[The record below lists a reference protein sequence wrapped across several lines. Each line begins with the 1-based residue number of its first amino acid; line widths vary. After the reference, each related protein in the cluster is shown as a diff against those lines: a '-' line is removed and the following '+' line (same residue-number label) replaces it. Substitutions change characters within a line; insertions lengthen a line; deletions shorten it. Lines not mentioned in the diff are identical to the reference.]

1 MHSSTATAALNANT
15 APGSGPT
22 LDFQPTPVFLM
33 TNDLQTGGSERQF
46 AALTRSLNPDLFQVF
61 LGCLKRRGTIGE
73 EMAELVEFDLGG
85 SFFTMQSLRARMT
98 LHRFLRAKGI
108 AVAHS
113 FDFYSNLLLL
123 PVARVAGVPV
133 IIGSH
138 RQIGDLLTP
147 LQLAAQGVAF
157 RMCDRVLCNSRAAA
171 NHLIIHGT
179 PEEKVVIIRNGL
191 PTSAFAQTTPLFP
204 PRPGV
209 LRVGMVARMNHPV
222 KNHAGFLRAAA
233 TIARKFQQVEFLLA
247 GDGHLRPGLERK
259 VESLGLRPRVHFLGD
274 RSDVPA
280 VFASMDISVVAS
292 FSESSSNAILESM
305 AAGVPVVAT
314 RVGGTPE
321 IVEDHETGFLIP
333 PGDDERLT
341 EVLEYLLSNPE
352 VRRACGERSRRFTQA
367 NFSMDHMHREVE
379 QLYATLLQQKGWQP
393 RQKARFQMPAG
404 VPPRPIR
411 VAIVAAS
418 RRWIGG
424 HSVQAELLTRHWKDD
439 AAVQAQYLPIDPEF
453 PSWLSWI
460 ERFPYLR
467 TIARMP
473 LYWAQLWRGLAQ
485 ADIAH
490 IFSASYWSFLLAPV
504 PAWLIARLR
513 GKLVL
518 IHYHSG
524 EAEDHLRRWRT
535 ARFVLKRA
543 DRLVVP
549 SGYLVGIFQSFGL
562 KAWSVPNIV
571 DFSQFNYR
579 PRQPLRPSLICTRG
593 FEPYYSVDLVVKTFA
608 KIKEVFPE
616 ARLLLV
622 GRGTLDSEIRA
633 LVRHL
638 KLEHVEFSGPVSPE
652 KMGALYD
659 RADIFI
665 NASWLDNMP
674 VSILEAFASGTPVV
688 STAPEGIRYVVE
700 HERTGLLCARGDW
713 KALVENVLR
722 LLHEPGLARTLAQN
736 AFQKSHNYRWEAVR
750 DRWFEVYSSLLRSRG
765 EGHLE
770 TTSSLLS
777 PQDAPANHPIKQVD

>member
-1 MHSSTATAALNANT
+1 
-15 APGSGPT
+15 
-22 LDFQPTPVFLM
+22 
-33 TNDLQTGGSERQF
+33 
-46 AALTRSLNPDLFQVF
+46 
-61 LGCLKRRGTIGE
+61 
-73 EMAELVEFDLGG
+73 
-85 SFFTMQSLRARMT
+85 
-98 LHRFLRAKGI
+98 
-108 AVAHS
+108 
-113 FDFYSNLLLL
+113 
-123 PVARVAGVPV
+123 
-133 IIGSH
+133 
-138 RQIGDLLTP
+138 
-147 LQLAAQGVAF
+147 
-157 RMCDRVLCNSRAAA
+157 
-171 NHLIIHGT
+171 
-179 PEEKVVIIRNGL
+179 
-191 PTSAFAQTTPLFP
+191 
-204 PRPGV
+204 
-209 LRVGMVARMNHPV
+209 MVARMNHPV

-233 TIARKFQQVEFLLA
+233 SIARKFPQVEFLLA
-247 GDGHLRPGLERK
+247 GDGHLRPGLERTA
-259 VESLGLRPRVHFLGD
+259 ENLGLRPRVHFLGD

-292 FSESSSNAILESM
+292 FSESLANAILESM

-333 PGDDERLT
+333 PGNDEGLT
-341 EVLEYLLSNPE
+341 EVLEHLLSNPE
-352 VRRACGERSRRFTQA
+352 VRRACGERSRRFAQA
-367 NFSMDHMHREVE
+367 NFSMDRMHREVE
-379 QLYATLLQQKGWQP
+379 QLYATLLQQKGWRP
-393 RQKARFQMPAG
+393 RQQARIQMPAG
-404 VPPRPIR
+404 VPTRPIR

-460 ERFPYLR
+460 ERIPYLR

-513 GKLVL
+513 GTMVL
-518 IHYHSG
+518 INYHSG

-535 ARFVLKRA
+535 ARFVLKHA

-549 SGYLVGIFQSFGL
+549 SGYLVGVFRSFGL
-562 KAWSVPNIV
+562 KAWAVPNIV
-571 DFSQFNYR
+571 DFNQFNYR

-608 KIKEVFPE
+608 KVKEIFPE

-638 KLEHVEFSGPVSPE
+638 KLEDVEFSGPVSRE
-652 KMGALYD
+652 KIGALYD

-700 HERTGLLCARGDW
+700 HEQTGLLCAPGDW
-713 KALVENVLR
+713 RALVENVLR

-750 DRWFEVYSSLLRSRG
+750 NQWFEVYSSLLRSRG
-765 EGHLE
+765 EGHRE
-770 TTSSLLS
+770 TNSSLLS
-777 PQDAPANHPIKQVD
+777 PQDAAANHPIKFAQDSSKWDERV

>member
-1 MHSSTATAALNANT
+1 
-15 APGSGPT
+15 
-22 LDFQPTPVFLM
+22 M

-46 AALTRSLNPDLFQVF
+46 AALTRSLNPALFKAF
-61 LGCLKRRGTIGE
+61 LGCLKRRGTIDR
-73 EMAELVEFDLGG
+73 EMVELIEFDLGG
-85 SFFTMQSLRARMT
+85 SFFTMQALRARLA

-113 FDFYSNLLLL
+113 FDFYSNLMLL
-123 PVARVAGVPV
+123 PVARAAGVPV
-133 IIGSH
+133 VIGSQ

-147 LQLAAQGVAF
+147 LQFAAQGVAF

-171 NHLIIHGT
+171 NHLINRGT
-179 PEEKVVIIRNGL
+179 PEQKVVIIRNGL
-191 PTSAFAQTTPLFP
+191 PASAFAQTEPLLP
-204 PRPGV
+204 RRPGV

-222 KNHAGFLRAAA
+222 KNHAGFLQAAA
-233 TIARKFQQVEFLLA
+233 SIARKFPQVEFLLA
-247 GDGHLRPGLERK
+247 GDGPLRAGLEGR
-259 VESLGLRPRVHFLGD
+259 VESLGLRPRVRFLGD
-274 RSDVPA
+274 RSDIPA

-292 FSESSSNAILESM
+292 FSESLSNAILESM

-321 IVEDHETGFLIP
+321 IVRDQDTGFLIP
-333 PGDDERLT
+333 PGDDERLA
-341 EVLEYLLSNPE
+341 EVLETLLSNPE
-352 VRRACGERSRRFTQA
+352 VRMACGERSRRFAQA
-367 NFSMDHMHREVE
+367 NFSLDRMHQEVE

-393 RQKARFQMPAG
+393 RQQARLQKSAS
-404 VPPRPIR
+404 VPTRPFR

-418 RRWIGG
+418 HRWIGG
-424 HSVQAELLTRHWKDD
+424 HSVQAELLTRHWKSD

-473 LYWAQLWRGLAQ
+473 LYWAQLWRGLAH

-504 PAWLIARLR
+504 PAWLVARLR
-513 GKLVL
+513 GAKVL

-524 EAEDHLRRWRT
+524 EAEDHLRHWRT
-535 ARFVLKRA
+535 ARFALKRA

-549 SGYLVGIFQSFGL
+549 SGYLVGVFRSFGL
-562 KAWSVPNIV
+562 EACAVPNIV
-571 DFSQFNYR
+571 DFAQFNYR
-579 PRQPLRPSLICTRG
+579 LRQPLRPFLICTRG
-593 FEPYYSVDLVVKTFA
+593 FEPYYSVDLVVRTFA
-608 KIKEVFPE
+608 KVKEVFPG

-633 LVRHL
+633 LVRRL
-638 KLEHVEFSGPVSPE
+638 KLEDVEFSGPVSRE
-652 KMGALYD
+652 RIGALYD

-700 HERTGLLCARGDW
+700 HERTGLLCAPGDW
-713 KALVENVLR
+713 RALAENVLR
-722 LLHEPGLARTLAQN
+722 LLHDPDLAKTLAQN
-736 AFQKSHNYRWEAVR
+736 AFQKSHNYRWETVR
-750 DRWFEVYSSLLRSRG
+750 RQWLEVYSSLLRRPE
-765 EGHLE
+765 EGKLD
-770 TTSSLLS
+770 TTPTSLS
-777 PQDAPANHPIKQVD
+777 AQDAPGDHPTKKEHSAQRDPAAATEERFSAFAEPPNSQRKEE